1 MTSHFPLSTNIQFWS
16 KHTPLLDLLNWHLP
30 LSSNQGNFGIF
41 LENFNNEINIVTYSF
56 FLANA
61 QSIYYS
67 RMYNKSDRKSNSF
80 SPTCT
85 SDNETPTFS
94 RILVGW
100 HLIFHSRTSPPYY
113 NSTRKCTP
121 LKYKKRQKARF
132 PIVIQT
138 PTKVYFCERLRYE
151 RSFRMETV

>member
-1 MTSHFPLSTNIQFWS
+1 MTSPFPLSTNIQFWS
-16 KHTPLLDLLNWHLP
+16 KHTPLLDLLNWHSP
-30 LSSNQGNFGIF
+30 PSSHQGNFGIF